1 MIPKLGAN
9 PPSITDLAE
18 LRCREL
24 PFGCRTLTV
33 DSLNPRD
40 GNTVIVNYYQAGISS
55 YRFADTCK
63 GMELNGC
70 FFLILKGEPGTIKN
84 HALAEMANM
93 LMEEPVFNRL
103 RTEEQ
108 LGYTVF
114 STLRN
119 TFGVLGLS
127 VSIHAQV

>member
-1 MIPKLGAN
+1 M
-9 PPSITDLAE
+9 
-18 LRCREL
+18 
-24 PFGCRTLTV
+24 
-33 DSLNPRD
+33 
-40 GNTVIVNYYQAGISS
+40 
-55 YRFADTCK
+55 
-63 GMELNGC
+63 
-70 FFLILKGEPGTIKN
+70 
-84 HALAEMANM
+84 AEMANM

-119 TFGVLGLS
+119 TFVVLGLS